1 MKKHIR
7 LFLLL
12 LAALAILSGCSCKH
26 EWAEAT
32 CDAPKTCT
40 RCGQTEG
47 EPLSHQWVQATC
59 AAPRTCTLCGKARG
73 EALPH
78 TWMDANYQNPKTC
91 SACGET
97 EGKPLTA
104 AFEEHGLV
112 INTTAREEPYDYI
125 TGCYE
130 NSTKQT
136 VGKLYISNYR
146 IFESDDT
153 HAAVDGYEWRAVD
166 MRVEFSDENSFNY
179 GYSVRPCRENY
190 YDIESWDDYS
200 TDAYDTVWSYLHEI
214 SDDCFITVVNYN
226 GTDFPCA
233 FSGENNACSD
243 WVATSQTDKN
253 GNTTTVYSSTWS
265 ASFYACVPEGYD
277 GVVVGLR
284 DNRIQWEDGM
294 YVYDVADGNT
304 LFFRMG
310 NP

>member
-47 EPLSHQWVQATC
+47 EPLSHQWAEATC
-59 AAPRTCTLCGKARG
+59 AVPKTCTLCGKTRG

-78 TWMDANYQNPKTC
+78 TWQETDYQNPQTC
-91 SACGET
+91 TVCGAT

-104 AFEEHGLV
+104 AFVEHGLV
-112 INTTAREEPYDYI
+112 INTTVREEPYDYI
-125 TGCYE
+125 TGCYK
-130 NSTKQT
+130 NSSKQT

-153 HAAVDGYEWRAVD
+153 HAAIDAYEWRAFDVKI
-166 MRVEFSDENSFNY
+166 EFTDKNAYDY
-179 GYSVRPCRENY
+179 GYSCDKCRENY
-190 YDIESWDDYS
+190 YDIESWDGYT
-200 TDAYDTVWSYLHEI
+200 TDVYGTLWEYLAGI
-214 SDDCFITVVNYN
+214 SDDCIISVVNYN
-226 GTDFPCA
+226 GMDFPCA
-233 FSGENNACSD
+233 FSEENSVCSK
-243 WVATSQTDKN
+243 WVITSQTDKD
-253 GNTTTVYSSTWS
+253 GNTTPVYSSTWS
-265 ASFYACVPEGYD
+265 ASYYACVPKGYD
-277 GVVVGLR
+277 GVVVGFY
-284 DNRIQWEDGM
+284 DSRIQWKDGM
-294 YVYDVADGNT
+294 YVYDIADGNT

>member
-47 EPLSHQWVQATC
+47 EPLSHQWAKATC
-59 AAPRTCTLCGKARG
+59 AAPKTCTLCGKTRG

-78 TWMDANYQNPKTC
+78 TWQETDYQNPQTC
-91 SACGET
+91 TVCGAT

-104 AFEEHGLV
+104 AFVEHGLV
-112 INTTAREEPYDYI
+112 INTTVREEPYDYI
-125 TGCYE
+125 TGCYK
-130 NSTKQT
+130 NSSKQT

-153 HAAVDGYEWRAVD
+153 HAAIDAYEWRAFDVKI
-166 MRVEFSDENSFNY
+166 EFTDKNAYDY
-179 GYSVRPCRENY
+179 GYSCDKCRENY
-190 YDIESWDDYS
+190 YDIESWDGYT
-200 TDAYDTVWSYLHEI
+200 TDVYGTLWEYLAGI
-214 SDDCFITVVNYN
+214 SDDCIISVVNYN
-226 GTDFPCA
+226 GMDFPCA
-233 FSGENNACSD
+233 FSEENSVSSK
-243 WVATSQTDKN
+243 WVITSQTDKD
-253 GNTTTVYSSTWS
+253 GNTTPVYSSTWS
-265 ASFYACVPEGYD
+265 ASYYACVPKGYD
-277 GVVVGLR
+277 GVVVGFYDSR
-284 DNRIQWEDGM
+284 NQWKDGM